1 MQYTNGMEYSLYSGF
16 FYSNLSQT
24 DMQCHELH
32 IGLCQVTR
40 ERIMIFHQK
49 NSNIV
54 LYTIIS
60 H

>member
-32 IGLCQVTR
+32 IGL
-40 ERIMIFHQK
+40 
-49 NSNIV
+49 
-54 LYTIIS
+54 
-60 H
+60 